1 MLENLKLLRSTAGI
15 SQKTLADSIGVSQQ
29 SINKYENHNIEPD
42 IATLSSIADYFHVS
56 IDFLVGRTNCQLP
69 PAEDG
74 SAGISSEEES
84 LLCRYRALTPKQK
97 KPSKKSWTAIS
108 RYLIFIP
115 RTPWDSLTASSRS
128 HGTCLPDSFPPSSQ
142 GRARSWPGLRSR
154 WAGRRDGGR
163 RSGTG
168 P

>member
-56 IDFLVGRTNCQLP
+56 IDFLVGRTNCPLP
-69 PAEDG
+69 PASVLRKNPC
-74 SAGISSEEES
+74 SAVTVP
-84 LLCRYRALTPKQK
+84 LPRNRK